1 MESKEHIEII
11 NQMIN
16 KTKEQLRPFSL
27 NLIFWGALISIM
39 SIIYFNVL
47 HLFETNIHHILFWTI
62 IPFFGFVFMTNYNIK
77 MGREIGYETH
87 LSRTIKVIWSIFGIA
102 WLFIILLSAIQGFA
116 GGTIQFLILFTSAI
130 CLLISG
136 ILIKFLPV
144 TLGGAS
150 ILLILTL
157 SSLIPEISYTYVN
170 LLSLTL
176 GFTVPG
182 LFLYFHKSND

>member
-39 SIIYFNVL
+39 SIIYFNFL
-47 HLFETNIHHILFWTI
+47 HLFQTDMHHILFWSV
-62 IPFFGFVFMTNYNIK
+62 IPFIGMVIMTRYNIK
-77 MGREIGYETH
+77 AGRKIGYETH
-87 LSRTIKVIWSIFGIA
+87 LSRSIKIIWISFGIA
-102 WLFIILLSAIQGFA
+102 WAFIILLSALQGFA
-116 GGTIQFLILFTSAI
+116 GATIQFLILFTSAI

-136 ILIKFLPV
+136 ILIKYFPV
-144 TLGGAS
+144 TLGGIS

-157 SSLIPEISYTYVN
+157 SALIPEISYTYVN
-170 LLSLTL
+170 LFCLNL
-176 GFTVPG
+176 GFTIPG
-182 LFLYFHKSND
+182 LFLYFHRSDE

>member
-87 LSRTIKVIWSIFGIA
+87 LSRTIKIIWSIFGIA

-144 TLGGAS
+144 TLGGTS

>member
-39 SIIYFNVL
+39 SIIYFNFL
-47 HLFETNIHHILFWTI
+47 HLFQTDMHHILFWSV
-62 IPFFGFVFMTNYNIK
+62 IPFIGMVIMTRYNIK
-77 MGREIGYETH
+77 AGRKIGYETH
-87 LSRTIKVIWSIFGIA
+87 LSRSIKIIWISFGIA
-102 WLFIILLSAIQGFA
+102 WAFIILLSALQGFA
-116 GGTIQFLILFTSAI
+116 GATIQFLILFTSAI

-136 ILIKFLPV
+136 ILIKYLPV
-144 TLGGAS
+144 TLGGCT
-150 ILLILTL
+150 ILMILFL
-157 SSLIPEISYTYVN
+157 SSLFPEISYTSIN
-170 LLSLTL
+170 LASLTL

>member
-1 MESKEHIEII
+1 MESEEHIEII

-27 NLIFWGALISIM
+27 NLIFWGALISVM

-47 HLFETNIHHILFWTI
+47 HLFETNMHHIMFWTI
-62 IPFFGFVFMTNYNIK
+62 IPFLAAIFMTNYNIRI
-77 MGREIGYETH
+77 GREIGYETH
-87 LSRTIKVIWSIFGIA
+87 LSRTIKIIWSTFGIA
-102 WLFIILLSAIQGFA
+102 WGFIIILSSLQGYS

-136 ILIKFLPV
+136 ILIKYLPV
-144 TLGGAS
+144 TLGGSS

-157 SSLIPEISYTYVN
+157 SAVMPEISYTYVN
-170 LLSLTL
+170 LFSLNL
-176 GFTVPG
+176 GFTIPG
-182 LFLYFHKSND
+182 LFLYFHKSDE

>member
-27 NLIFWGALISIM
+27 NLIFWGALVSVM

-47 HLFETNIHHILFWTI
+47 HLFETDMHHIIFWTI
-62 IPFFGFVFMTNYNIK
+62 IPFFGTIFMTNYNIK
-77 MGREIGYETH
+77 KGREIGYETH
-87 LSRTIKVIWSIFGIA
+87 LSRTIKIIWSTFGIA
-102 WLFIILLSAIQGFA
+102 WVFIILLSSIQGFA

-136 ILIKFLPV
+136 ILIKYLPV
-144 TLGGAS
+144 TLGGCT
-150 ILLILTL
+150 ILMILFL
-157 SSLIPEISYTYVN
+157 SSLFPEISYTSIN
-170 LLSLTL
+170 LASLTL

>member
-1 MESKEHIEII
+1 
-11 NQMIN
+11 
-16 KTKEQLRPFSL
+16 L

-39 SIIYFNVL
+39 SIIYFNLL
-47 HLFETNIHHILFWTI
+47 HLFETNMHHILFWTI
-62 IPFFGFVFMTNYNIK
+62 IPFFGAVFMTNYNIK

-87 LSRTIKVIWSIFGIA
+87 LSRTIKIIWSIFGIA

-116 GGTIQFLILFTSAI
+116 GATIQFLILFTSAI

-170 LLSLTL
+170 LFSLSL
-176 GFTVPG
+176 GFTIPG
-182 LFLYFHKSND
+182 LFLYFHKSNE

>member
-47 HLFETNIHHILFWTI
+47 YLFETDMHHILFWTI
-62 IPFFGFVFMTNYNIK
+62 IPFLGMVFMTNYNIK
-77 MGREIGYETH
+77 KGREIGYETH
-87 LSRTIKVIWSIFGIA
+87 LSRTIKIIWSIFGIA
-102 WLFIILLSAIQGFA
+102 WLFIILLSAIQGFEGA
-116 GGTIQFLILFTSAI
+116 TIQFLILFTSAI

-170 LLSLTL
+170 LFSLSL
-176 GFTVPG
+176 GFTIPG
-182 LFLYFHKSND
+182 LFLYFHKSK

>member
-87 LSRTIKVIWSIFGIA
+87 LSRTIKIIWSIFGIA

-144 TLGGAS
+144 TLGGVS

-170 LLSLTL
+170 LFSLSL
-176 GFTVPG
+176 GFTIPG
-182 LFLYFHKSND
+182 LFLYFHKSNE

>member
-47 HLFETNIHHILFWTI
+47 YLFETDMHHILFWTI
-62 IPFFGFVFMTNYNIK
+62 IPFLGMDFMTNYNIK
-77 MGREIGYETH
+77 KGREIGYETH
-87 LSRTIKVIWSIFGIA
+87 LSRTIKIIWSIFGIA

-170 LLSLTL
+170 LFSLSL
-176 GFTVPG
+176 GFTIPG
-182 LFLYFHKSND
+182 LFLYFHKSNE

>member
-47 HLFETNIHHILFWTI
+47 YLFETDMHHILFWTI
-62 IPFFGFVFMTNYNIK
+62 IPFLGMVFMTNYNIK
-77 MGREIGYETH
+77 KGREIGYETH
-87 LSRTIKVIWSIFGIA
+87 LSRTIKIIWSIFGIA
-102 WLFIILLSAIQGFA
+102 WLFIILLSAIQGFEGA
-116 GGTIQFLILFTSAI
+116 TIQFLILFTSAI

-170 LLSLTL
+170 LFSLSL
-176 GFTVPG
+176 GFTIPG
-182 LFLYFHKSND
+182 LFLYFHKSNE

>member
-47 HLFETNIHHILFWTI
+47 YLFETDMHHILFWTI
-62 IPFFGFVFMTNYNIK
+62 IPFLGMVFMTNYNIK
-77 MGREIGYETH
+77 KGREIGYETH
-87 LSRTIKVIWSIFGIA
+87 LSRTIKIIWSIFGIA
-102 WLFIILLSAIQGFA
+102 WLFIILLSAIQGFEGA
-116 GGTIQFLILFTSAI
+116 TIQFLILFTSAI

-136 ILIKFLPV
+136 ILMKFLPV

-170 LLSLTL
+170 LFSLSL
-176 GFTVPG
+176 GFTIPG
-182 LFLYFHKSND
+182 LFLYFHKSNE

>member
-39 SIIYFNVL
+39 SIIYFNFL
-47 HLFETNIHHILFWTI
+47 HLFLTDMHHILFWSV
-62 IPFFGFVFMTNYNIK
+62 IPFIGMVIMTRYNIK
-77 MGREIGYETH
+77 AGRKIGYETH
-87 LSRTIKVIWSIFGIA
+87 LSRSIKIIWISFGIA
-102 WLFIILLSAIQGFA
+102 WAFIILLSALQGFA
-116 GGTIQFLILFTSAI
+116 GGIIQFLILFTSAI

-136 ILIKFLPV
+136 ILIKYLPV
-144 TLGGAS
+144 TLGGIS

-157 SSLIPEISYTYVN
+157 SALIPEISYTYVN
-170 LLSLTL
+170 LFCLNL
-176 GFTVPG
+176 GFTIPG
-182 LFLYFHKSND
+182 LFLYFHRSDE

>member
-87 LSRTIKVIWSIFGIA
+87 LSRTIKIIWSIFGIA
-102 WLFIILLSAIQGFA
+102 WLFIILLSAIQGFEGA
-116 GGTIQFLILFTSAI
+116 TIQFLILFTSAI

>member
-39 SIIYFNVL
+39 SIIYFNLL
-47 HLFETNIHHILFWTI
+47 HLFETDMHHILFWTI
-62 IPFFGFVFMTNYNIK
+62 IPFLGMVFMTNYNIK
-77 MGREIGYETH
+77 KGREIGYETH
-87 LSRTIKVIWSIFGIA
+87 LSRTIKIIWSIFGIA

-170 LLSLTL
+170 LFSLSL
-176 GFTVPG
+176 GFTIPG
-182 LFLYFHKSND
+182 LFLYFHKSNE

>member
-27 NLIFWGALISIM
+27 NLIFWGALISVM
-39 SIIYFNVL
+39 SIIFFNVV
-47 HLFETNIHHILFWTI
+47 HLFETDRHHIIFWTI
-62 IPFFGFVFMTNYNIK
+62 IPFFGTIFMTNYNIRI
-77 MGREIGYETH
+77 GREIGYETH
-87 LSRTIKVIWSIFGIA
+87 LSRTIKIIWSTFGIA
-102 WLFIILLSAIQGFA
+102 WVFIIILSSLQGYS

-136 ILIKFLPV
+136 ILIKYLPV
-144 TLGGAS
+144 TLGGCT
-150 ILLILTL
+150 ILMILFL
-157 SSLIPEISYTYVN
+157 SSLFPEISYTSIN
-170 LLSLTL
+170 LASLTL

>member
-27 NLIFWGALISIM
+27 NLIFWGALISVM

-47 HLFETNIHHILFWTI
+47 HLFETDMHHIIFWTI
-62 IPFFGFVFMTNYNIK
+62 IPFFGTIFMTNYNIK
-77 MGREIGYETH
+77 MGRKIGYETH
-87 LSRTIKVIWSIFGIA
+87 LSRTIKIIWSTFGIA
-102 WLFIILLSAIQGFA
+102 WVFIILLSSLQGFA

-136 ILIKFLPV
+136 ILIKYLPV
-144 TLGGAS
+144 TLGGIS

-157 SSLIPEISYTYVN
+157 SALIPEISYTYVN
-170 LLSLTL
+170 LFCLNL
-176 GFTVPG
+176 GFTIPG
-182 LFLYFHKSND
+182 LFLYFHRSDE

>member
-1 MESKEHIEII
+1 MDTKEHIEII

-27 NLIFWGALISIM
+27 NLIFWGVLISIM
-39 SIIYFNVL
+39 SIIYFNLL
-47 HLFETNIHHILFWTI
+47 HLFETDMHHILFWTI
-62 IPFFGFVFMTNYNIK
+62 IPFLGMVFMTNYNIK
-77 MGREIGYETH
+77 KGREIGYETH
-87 LSRTIKVIWSIFGIA
+87 LSRTIKIIWSIFGIA

-170 LLSLTL
+170 LFSLSL
-176 GFTVPG
+176 GFTIPG
-182 LFLYFHKSND
+182 LFLYFHKSNE

>member
-39 SIIYFNVL
+39 SIIYFNLL
-47 HLFETNIHHILFWTI
+47 HLFETDMHHILFWTI
-62 IPFFGFVFMTNYNIK
+62 IPFFGAVFMTNYNIK
-77 MGREIGYETH
+77 KGREIGYETH
-87 LSRTIKVIWSIFGIA
+87 LSRTIKIIWSIFGIA
-102 WLFIILLSAIQGFA
+102 WLFIILLSAIQGFEGA
-116 GGTIQFLILFTSAI
+116 TIQFLILFTSAI

-170 LLSLTL
+170 LFSLSL
-176 GFTVPG
+176 GFTIPG
-182 LFLYFHKSND
+182 LFLYFHKSNE

>member
-1 MESKEHIEII
+1 MDTKEHIEII

-47 HLFETNIHHILFWTI
+47 HLFETDMHHILFWTI
-62 IPFFGFVFMTNYNIK
+62 IPFFGAVFMTNYNIK

-87 LSRTIKVIWSIFGIA
+87 LSRTIKIIWSIFGIA

-116 GGTIQFLILFTSAI
+116 GATIQFLILFTSAI

-170 LLSLTL
+170 LFSLSL
-176 GFTVPG
+176 GFTIPG
-182 LFLYFHKSND
+182 LFLYFHKSNE

>member
-87 LSRTIKVIWSIFGIA
+87 LSRTIKIIWSIFGIA
-102 WLFIILLSAIQGFA
+102 WLFIILLSAIQGFEGA
-116 GGTIQFLILFTSAI
+116 TIQFLILFTSAI

-170 LLSLTL
+170 LFSLSL
-176 GFTVPG
+176 GFTIPG
-182 LFLYFHKSND
+182 LFLYFHKSNE

>member
-47 HLFETNIHHILFWTI
+47 YLFETDMHHILFWTI
-62 IPFFGFVFMTNYNIK
+62 IPFLGMVFMTNYNIK
-77 MGREIGYETH
+77 KGREIGYETH
-87 LSRTIKVIWSIFGIA
+87 LSRTIKIIWSTFGIA
-102 WLFIILLSAIQGFA
+102 WVFIILLSSLQGFA

-136 ILIKFLPV
+136 ILIKYLPV
-144 TLGGAS
+144 TLGGIS

-157 SSLIPEISYTYVN
+157 SALIPEISYTYVN
-170 LLSLTL
+170 LFSLNL
-176 GFTVPG
+176 GFTIPG
-182 LFLYFHKSND
+182 LFLYFHRSDE

>member
-87 LSRTIKVIWSIFGIA
+87 LSRTIKIIWSIFGIA

-170 LLSLTL
+170 LFSLSL
-176 GFTVPG
+176 GFTIPG
-182 LFLYFHKSND
+182 LFLYFHKSNE

>member
-1 MESKEHIEII
+1 MDTKEHIEII

-47 HLFETNIHHILFWTI
+47 YLFETDMHHILFWTI
-62 IPFFGFVFMTNYNIK
+62 IPFLGMVFMTNYNIK
-77 MGREIGYETH
+77 KGREIGYETH
-87 LSRTIKVIWSIFGIA
+87 LSRTIKIIWSIFGIA
-102 WLFIILLSAIQGFA
+102 WLFIILLSAIQGFEGA
-116 GGTIQFLILFTSAI
+116 TIQFLILFTSAI

-170 LLSLTL
+170 LFSLSL
-176 GFTVPG
+176 GFTIPG
-182 LFLYFHKSND
+182 LFLYFHKSNE

>member
-47 HLFETNIHHILFWTI
+47 YLFETDMHHILFWTI
-62 IPFFGFVFMTNYNIK
+62 IPFLGMVFMTNYNIK
-77 MGREIGYETH
+77 KGREIGYETH
-87 LSRTIKVIWSIFGIA
+87 LSRTIKIIWSTFGIA
-102 WLFIILLSAIQGFA
+102 WVFIILLSSLQGFA

-170 LLSLTL
+170 LFSLSL
-176 GFTVPG
+176 GFTIPG
-182 LFLYFHKSND
+182 LFLYFHKSNE

>member
-47 HLFETNIHHILFWTI
+47 YLFETDMHHILFWTI
-62 IPFFGFVFMTNYNIK
+62 IPFLGMVFMTNYNIK
-77 MGREIGYETH
+77 KGREIGYETH
-87 LSRTIKVIWSIFGIA
+87 LSRTIKIIWSIFGIA
-102 WLFIILLSAIQGFA
+102 WLFIILLSPIQGFA

-170 LLSLTL
+170 LFSLSL
-176 GFTVPG
+176 GFTIPG
-182 LFLYFHKSND
+182 LFLYFHKSNE

>member
-1 MESKEHIEII
+1 MDTKEHIEII

-39 SIIYFNVL
+39 SIIYFNLL
-47 HLFETNIHHILFWTI
+47 HLFETDMHHILFWTI
-62 IPFFGFVFMTNYNIK
+62 IPFLGMVFMTNYNIK
-77 MGREIGYETH
+77 KGREIGYETH
-87 LSRTIKVIWSIFGIA
+87 LSRTIKIIWSIFGIA
-102 WLFIILLSAIQGFA
+102 WLFIILLSAIQGFEGA
-116 GGTIQFLILFTSAI
+116 TIQFLILFTSAI

-144 TLGGAS
+144 TLGGTS

-170 LLSLTL
+170 LFSLSL
-176 GFTVPG
+176 GFTIPG
-182 LFLYFHKSND
+182 LFLYFHKSNE

>member
-87 LSRTIKVIWSIFGIA
+87 LSRTIKIIWSIFGIA

>member
-39 SIIYFNVL
+39 SIIYFNFL
-47 HLFETNIHHILFWTI
+47 HLFQTDMHHILFWSV
-62 IPFFGFVFMTNYNIK
+62 IPFIGMVIMTRYNIK
-77 MGREIGYETH
+77 AGRKIGYETH
-87 LSRTIKVIWSIFGIA
+87 LSRTIKIIWLSFGIA
-102 WLFIILLSAIQGFA
+102 WAFIILLSALEGFA
-116 GGTIQFLILFTSAI
+116 GATIQFLILFTSAI

-136 ILIKFLPV
+136 ILIKYLPV
-144 TLGGAS
+144 TLGGCT
-150 ILLILTL
+150 ILMILFL
-157 SSLIPEISYTYVN
+157 SSLFPEISYTSIN
-170 LLSLTL
+170 LASLTL

>member
-1 MESKEHIEII
+1 MDTKEHIEII

-39 SIIYFNVL
+39 SIIYFNLL
-47 HLFETNIHHILFWTI
+47 HLFETDMHHILFWTI
-62 IPFFGFVFMTNYNIK
+62 TPFFGAVFMTNYNIK

-87 LSRTIKVIWSIFGIA
+87 LSRTIKIIWSIFGIA

-116 GGTIQFLILFTSAI
+116 GATIQFLILFTSAI